1 MIITLIIIIFIIS
14 LGNVR
19 KSNKK
24 LYCNI
29 NYQCWLNWVCE
40 TFYAF
45 FYVEKFLAEISLKWK
60 ENICRE
66 VKNLVT
72 SVITSGIEN
81 WLRPADIKF
90 KIKILNN
97 FIFFCKQILLYRAL
111 HVKTPWKCI
120 NAMPLLSAVKTQCM
134 WKHVSLGAWRLSIHG
149 KTDK

>member
-19 KSNKK
+19 KSNKNYK
-24 LYCNI
+24 LSMLVELSLWNI
-29 NYQCWLNWVCE
+29 LCIFLSW
-40 TFYAF
+40 
-45 FYVEKFLAEISLKWK
+45 KFLAEISLKWK

-97 FIFFCKQILLYRAL
+97 FTFFCQQILLYCAL